1 MTLQFATPLTCEQWE
16 SLLAEA
22 VDGTLDPA
30 IQARFDEHATL
41 CATCAKLLT
50 ETRRGHQ
57 WLHMLETSPEPPADL
72 LHRILV
78 ATSGDLPLT
87 PAMAGANGISIQP
100 VWRRVNLVAIARRS
114 FEPRLWMTAAMAF
127 FSIALT
133 LNLSGVQISR
143 LRWSDLRPSALRSN
157 IERQVYAAS
166 NPVVRYY
173 DHLRIVYEVESKVRQ
188 YRQSE
193 EEKKPSPNNQ
203 SPQAQPSPSQ
213 QPGSADQRPGTNGPS
228 KLVPPREFVS
238 GERTEAS
245 VCTGSRCALEGN
257 ERNSDPANKAASK
270 ALLPTRTSQDE
281 ERSWA

>member
-1 MTLQFATPLTCEQWE
+1 MTMTPQFAAPLPCEQWE
-16 SLLAEA
+16 ALLAEA
-22 VDGTLDPA
+22 VDGTLNPA
-30 IQARFDEHATL
+30 LQTRFDAHAAQ
-41 CATCAKLLT
+41 CIACAKLLT

-57 WLHMLETSPEPPADL
+57 WLHMLEATPEPPADL

-87 PAMAGANGISIQP
+87 PALAGGNVIPMQP
-100 VWRRVNLVAIARRS
+100 VWRRVNLVAVARRS

-133 LNLSGVQISR
+133 LNLSGVQISQ

-166 NPVVRYY
+166 TPVVRYY

-188 YRQSE
+188 YRRSE
-193 EEKKPSPNNQ
+193 EEKKPSTNEET
-203 SPQAQPSPSQ
+203 PQAQPSPNQ
-213 QPGSADQRPGTNGPS
+213 QPGSADQKPGTNGPS
-228 KLVPPREFVS
+228 KLDTPREFVS
-238 GERTEAS
+238 GELTEART
-245 VCTGSRCALEGN
+245 CTSGRCALELN
-257 ERNSDPANKAASK
+257 INPADKAAST
-270 ALLPTRTSQDE
+270 ASLPVRTSHDE